1 MSELMGRN
9 EYARHRGCS
18 PNAVKKAEDDGRIAK
33 AVVRDTDGTFIGIKW
48 RLADE
53 LWALN
58 TDPEQQLRG
67 NGGVMPAA
75 PVQPEL
81 LSTAV
86 GTASQ
91 ARESEAERDAD
102 RDADRDELV
111 RQRIEKARL
120 ENEMAELELAKRRG
134 ELVSLADEREVRA
147 RRYRAL
153 RDKLQGVADRLA
165 PRLREF
171 TDELSFRAALQ
182 QEHDQALH
190 ELSDDARAELA
201 RGAQEPVAA

>member
-18 PNAVKKAEDDGRIAK
+18 PNAVKKAEDGGRIAK
-33 AVVRDTDGTFIGIKW
+33 AVVRDEDGTFIGIRW

-53 LWALN
+53 LWTLN

-67 NGGVMPAA
+67 NGGVMPSGPWQPDLVTAPPAA
-75 PVQPEL
+75 PP
-81 LSTAV
+81 ADD
-86 GTASQ
+86 AAA
-91 ARESEAERDAD
+91 ARSD
-102 RDADRDELV
+102 DRDELV

-134 ELVSLADEREVRA
+134 ELVSLSEEREVRT
-147 RRYRAL
+147 RRYRSL
-153 RDKLQGVADRLA
+153 RDKLQGIADRLA

-171 TDELSFRAALQ
+171 DDELSFRAALQ
-182 QEHDQALH
+182 QEHEQVLH

-201 RGAQEPVAA
+201 GTAEPVAA